1 LLGFVIGDIN
11 MITGFRLV
19 GVEGIEVASVD
30 EAEKAL
36 LAALTRSDVA
46 IILISQQFSD
56 KMQTQ
61 IAKIRASQVT
71 PLIVELPG
79 ASGSNNETKL
89 SEIISKNIG
98 IKT

>member
-19 GVEGIEVASVD
+19 GVEGVEVASVD

-36 LAALTRSDVA
+36 LAALTRGDVA

-61 IAKIRASQVT
+61 IAEIRASQVT

-79 ASGSNNETKL
+79 AAGPSSETKL
-89 SEIISKNIG
+89 SEIISKNLG
-98 IKT
+98 IKI